1 MKLTDRQKRL
11 ILFAVYLLFVIKVI
25 IFKYP
30 YTELREIVNSWSK
43 EVVLEGLDSANFTLF
58 RTIHMYIDYSYML
71 NSVENLAGNVVV
83 FIPFGMFLPFI
94 WKRFRNFADTFL
106 AGFLFSLGIEVFQL
120 FSAFG
125 AFDVDD
131 VLLNVV
137 GVIGGYLIF
146 MLLSL
151 GEKMFGRENQAEAG
165 GGDERKK

>member
-1 MKLTDRQKRL
+1 MKLTDRQKCQ

-25 IFKYP
+25 VLKYP
-30 YTELREIVNSWSK
+30 FAQLRAIMGTWSRD
-43 EVVLEGLDSANFTLF
+43 VVLEGLDSANFTLF

-71 NSVENLAGNVVV
+71 NSFENLAGNVVV

-106 AGFLFSLGIEVFQL
+106 AGFLFSLGIEIFQL

-131 VLLNVV
+131 ILLNVA
-137 GVIGGYLIF
+137 GVIGGYVVY
-146 MLLSL
+146 MLLCL
-151 GEKMFGRENQAEAG
+151 GERMFGGKKKQSKTEY
-165 GGDERKK
+165 ERTSE

>member
-1 MKLTDRQKRL
+1 MKLADRQKRL

-151 GEKMFGRENQAEAG
+151 GERMFGRKNQAEAG